1 MGGPVEEWLG
11 GYVAGWALDG
21 QVGALALR
29 SPLCNESCWA
39 SGIVQRRGG
48 VPAFWKAS
56 CFQLESRKG
65 RGKKKKK
72 DKENEV
78 FKGKMQYFP
87 CGRSGK
93 MEHLEGLSQI
103 CSQRGLVKLC

>member
-1 MGGPVEEWLG
+1 M
-11 GYVAGWALDG
+11 AGWALDG

-29 SPLCNESCWA
+29 SPLSA
-39 SGIVQRRGG
+39 MRVAGHQ
-48 VPAFWKAS
+48 AS
-56 CFQLESRKG
+56 CRGEEEFLPFGRLLASNLRAEKG
-65 RGKKKKK
+65 GEKKKKK

>member
-1 MGGPVEEWLG
+1 MGIGW
-11 GYVAGWALDG
+11 AGWSA
-21 QVGALALR
+21 
-29 SPLCNESCWA
+29 SPEVASLCNETCWA
-39 SGIVQRRGG
+39 SGVVQRRGG

-65 RGKKKKK
+65 KKK